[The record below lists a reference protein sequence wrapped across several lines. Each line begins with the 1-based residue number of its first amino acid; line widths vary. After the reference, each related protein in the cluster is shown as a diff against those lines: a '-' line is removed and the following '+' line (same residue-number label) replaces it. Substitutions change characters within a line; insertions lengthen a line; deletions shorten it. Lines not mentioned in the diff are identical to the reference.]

1 MPNKRDNVYRKTP
14 TGVYPGRDRVAT
26 QPPPGDWRARVT
38 FSLITGVLLRLAV
51 IAAIG
56 YLVYR
61 ARFILTTV
69 LIAAI
74 LSLAVSPA
82 VDRISRWPGLWGS
95 RRVRKTIATT
105 IVFVLIGIAL
115 WLAYELLVAPF
126 HADVKS
132 LGIWITHEAARW
144 EVHLAKVREWMN
156 TLPPEA
162 QKVLNTQ
169 DYSNVTQWATRFVT
183 GIAVTSVQWITHIVD
198 LILIPVL
205 AFYFLVEGRGLKRE
219 FIGLIPPK
227 RRRRPLLILRLTGR
241 ILRDYTIAQILLCII
256 AGIVVYVG
264 LRALGVNYALSLA
277 VLAGVTRAIPIIGP
291 IIGGI
296 PIVLLTASQSLSLGI
311 AVLIFFSALHLVESK
326 VLLPKL
332 VGVRLHIHA
341 ALVLIVLLLGGEFA
355 GLFGMFL
362 AAPVA
367 AMIRVLLRMY
377 VVKPGATHI

>member
-1 MPNKRDNVYRKTP
+1 
-14 TGVYPGRDRVAT
+14 
-26 QPPPGDWRARVT
+26 
-38 FSLITGVLLRLAV
+38 
-51 IAAIG
+51 
-56 YLVYR
+56 
-61 ARFILTTV
+61 
-69 LIAAI
+69 
-74 LSLAVSPA
+74 
-82 VDRISRWPGLWGS
+82 
-95 RRVRKTIATT
+95 
-105 IVFVLIGIAL
+105 
-115 WLAYELLVAPF
+115 
-126 HADVKS
+126 
-132 LGIWITHEAARW
+132 
-144 EVHLAKVREWMN
+144 
-156 TLPPEA
+156 
-162 QKVLNTQ
+162 
-169 DYSNVTQWATRFVT
+169 TQWATRFVT

-227 RRRRPLLILRLTGR
+227 RRRRPLLLLRLTGR
-241 ILRDYTIAQILLCII
+241 ILRDYTIAQVLLCII

-326 VLLPKL
+326 LLLPKL

-367 AMIRVLLRMY
+367 AIIRVLLRMY